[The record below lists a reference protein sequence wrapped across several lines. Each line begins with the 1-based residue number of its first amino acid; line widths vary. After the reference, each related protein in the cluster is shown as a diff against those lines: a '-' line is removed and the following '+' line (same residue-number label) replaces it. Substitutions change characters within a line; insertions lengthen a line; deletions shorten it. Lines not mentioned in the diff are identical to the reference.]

1 MTDLTGP
8 HTDTASA
15 GPVTPGPSASGPGA
29 PGTAAPGTAGGP
41 PAPRRK
47 ALRLLRRDLAL
58 DRLSGVYVIV
68 AMIIVFSV
76 WEPTTFG
83 TLGNAKV
90 ILASEAI
97 TGIIAFAAMISLVAG
112 VFDLSIAANMSLAI
126 SVLGQ
131 LMATAHL
138 NVVLAVIITL
148 VMGGLVGCVNA
159 VIVTRFRIEPV
170 IGTLAM
176 SSVLEAISYWVA
188 NGQTV
193 LYGISPGFSNMGVS
207 KPLGIPIQVYYLAA
221 VALVLWYVLEHT
233 PVGRYLYAAGA
244 NQKAARLSGVNVVRL
259 QWGALITSGVLAS
272 LAGVVL
278 TQQLGSAAFGA
289 GDPYLLPAYA
299 AAFLGS
305 TQIKPGRFNV
315 LGTVVAMYLLAI
327 GIKGLQLRFPQYPWI
342 ADLVEGVI
350 LLLAVGLAVQAARR
364 RARQR

>member
-8 HTDTASA
+8 FSDTATA
-15 GPVTPGPSASGPGA
+15 GPAA
-29 PGTAAPGTAGGP
+29 LGTAYGSRGSQAEP
-41 PAPRRK
+41 PAPRRRV
-47 ALRLLRRDLAL
+47 LRLLRRDLAL
-58 DRLSGVYVIV
+58 DRLSGLYVIV
-68 AMIIVFSV
+68 LMLIVFSI

-83 TLGNAKV
+83 TLSNAKV

-97 TGIIAFAAMISLVAG
+97 TGIIALAAVVSLVAG

-138 NVVLAVIITL
+138 NAGLAVIITL
-148 VMGGLVGCVNA
+148 TIGGLVGCINA
-159 VIVTRFRIEPV
+159 VIVTRFHIEPV

-176 SSVLEAISYWVA
+176 SSVLAAVSYWVA

-193 LYGISPGFSNMGVS
+193 LNGISPGFSNMGTW
-207 KPLGIPIQVYYLAA
+207 KPLGIPIQVFYLAV
-221 VALVLWYVLEHT
+221 VALILWYVLEHT

-244 NQKAARLSGVNVVRL
+244 NAKAARLSGVNVVRL

-278 TQQLGSAAFGA
+278 TQQLASAAFGA

-315 LGTVVAMYLLAI
+315 LGTVVAMYMLAI

-342 ADLVEGVI
+342 ADLVEGII
-350 LLLAVGLAVQAARR
+350 LLVAVGIAVQSARR

>member
-8 HTDTASA
+8 SADTATVGPEASGSA
-15 GPVTPGPSASGPGA
+15 PGP
-29 PGTAAPGTAGGP
+29 GGSRTEP
-41 PAPRRK
+41 PAPRHRV
-47 ALRLLRRDLAL
+47 ARLLRRDLAL
-58 DRLSGVYVIV
+58 DRLSGLYVI
-68 AMIIVFSV
+68 AIMLIVFSV

-97 TGIIAFAAMISLVAG
+97 TGIIAFAAVVSLVAG

-138 NVVLAVIITL
+138 NAGLAVIITL
-148 VMGGLVGCVNA
+148 TIGGLVGCINA
-159 VIVTRFRIEPV
+159 VIVTRFHIDPV

-176 SSVLEAISYWVA
+176 SSVLAAVSYWVA
-188 NGQTV
+188 NGQTI
-193 LYGISPGFSNMGVS
+193 LYGMSPGFANMGLW

-221 VALVLWYVLEHT
+221 VALILWYVLEHT

-244 NQKAARLSGVNVVRL
+244 NARAARLSGVNVVRL

-278 TQQLGSAAFGA
+278 TQQLASAAFGA

-305 TQIKPGRFNV
+305 TQIKPGRFNI

-327 GIKGLQLRFPQYPWI
+327 GIKGLQLRFPQLPWI
-342 ADLVEGVI
+342 ADLVEGLI
-350 LLLAVGLAVQAARR
+350 LLLAVGIAVQSARR

>member
-8 HTDTASA
+8 FADTTTA
-15 GPVTPGPSASGPGA
+15 GPTGA
-29 PGTAAPGTAGGP
+29 GTAHGPNGAQAEP
-41 PAPRRK
+41 PAPRK
-47 ALRLLRRDLAL
+47 KPLRLLRRDLAL
-58 DRLSGVYVIV
+58 DRLSGLYVIV
-68 AMIIVFSV
+68 AMIVVFSI
-76 WEPTTFG
+76 WEPTTFR
-83 TLGNAKV
+83 TLGDAKV
-90 ILASEAI
+90 ILSSEAI
-97 TGIIAFAAMISLVAG
+97 TGIIAFAAVIALVAG
-112 VFDLSIAANMSLAI
+112 VFDLSIAANMSLSI

-138 NVVLAVIITL
+138 NAALAVIITL
-148 VMGGLVGCVNA
+148 IIGGLVGCINA
-159 VIVTRFRIEPV
+159 VIVTRFHIDAV

-176 SSVLEAISYWVA
+176 SSVLEAVSYWVA
-188 NGQTV
+188 NGQTA

-207 KPLGIPIQVYYLAA
+207 KPLGIPIQVFYLAV
-221 VALVLWYVLEHT
+221 VAIILWYVLEHT

-244 NQKAARLSGVNVVRL
+244 NPKAARLSGVNVVRL

-278 TQQLGSAAFGA
+278 TQQLASAAFGA

-305 TQIKPGRFNV
+305 TQIRPGRFNV

-327 GIKGLQLRFPQYPWI
+327 GIKGLQLRFPQYAWI

-350 LLLAVGLAVQAARR
+350 LLLAVGIAVQSARR

>member
-8 HTDTASA
+8 FTDTAAVSPA
-15 GPVTPGPSASGPGA
+15 PGA
-29 PGTAAPGTAGGP
+29 ANGSRSGQAGS
-41 PAPRRK
+41 PAPRRRVV
-47 ALRLLRRDLAL
+47 RLLRRDLAL
-58 DRLSGVYVIV
+58 DRLSGLYVIV
-68 AMIIVFSV
+68 AMLIGFSI
-76 WEPTTFG
+76 WEPATFG
-83 TLGNAKV
+83 TLSNAKV

-97 TGIIAFAAMISLVAG
+97 TGIIAFAAMVSLVAG

-131 LMATAHL
+131 LMATVHMSVA
-138 NVVLAVIITL
+138 LAVIITL
-148 VMGGLVGCVNA
+148 AMGGLVGCANA
-159 VIVTRFRIEPV
+159 VIVTRFHIDPV

-176 SSVLEAISYWVA
+176 SSVLAAVSYWVA
-188 NGQTV
+188 NGQTI
-193 LYGISPGFSNMGVS
+193 LYGISPGFASLGGK
-207 KPLGIPIQVYYLAA
+207 KPLGIPIQVYYLAVVA
-221 VALVLWYVLEHT
+221 VILWYVLEHT
-233 PVGRYLYAAGA
+233 PVGRYLYASGA
-244 NQKAARLSGVNVVRL
+244 NPKAARLSGVNVVRL

-305 TQIKPGRFNV
+305 TQIRPGRFNV
-315 LGTVVAMYLLAI
+315 LGTVVAMYMLAI

-342 ADLVEGVI
+342 ADLVEGII
-350 LLLAVGLAVQAARR
+350 LLVAVGIAVQSARR

>member
-1 MTDLTGP
+1 MTDLTGSF
-8 HTDTASA
+8 TDTATASSA
-15 GPVTPGPSASGPGA
+15 TPGKASGSLGA
-29 PGTAAPGTAGGP
+29 QAGP
-41 PAPRRK
+41 PAPRPRV
-47 ALRLLRRDLAL
+47 LRLLRRDLAL
-58 DRLSGVYVIV
+58 DRLSGLYVIV
-68 AMIIVFSV
+68 AMLIAFSV

-83 TLGNAKV
+83 TLSNAKV

-97 TGIIAFAAMISLVAG
+97 TGIIAFAAVISLVAG

-126 SVLGQ
+126 SVTGQ
-131 LMATAHL
+131 LMATAHM
-138 NVVLAVIITL
+138 NAGLAVVITL
-148 VMGGLVGCVNA
+148 VIGGLVGCANA
-159 VIVTRFRIEPV
+159 VIVTRFRIDPV

-176 SSVLEAISYWVA
+176 SSVLAAVSYWVA

-193 LYGISPGFSNMGVS
+193 LYGISPGFSNIGVK
-207 KPLGIPIQVYYLAA
+207 KPLGVPIQVYYLAA
-221 VALVLWYVLEHT
+221 VALILWYVLEHT

-244 NQKAARLSGVNVVRL
+244 NAKAARLSGVNVVRL

-272 LAGVVL
+272 LAGMVL

-315 LGTVVAMYLLAI
+315 LGTVVAMYLVAI

-342 ADLVEGVI
+342 ADLVEGII
-350 LLLAVGLAVQAARR
+350 LLVAVGIAVQSARR
-364 RARQR
+364 RVRQR

>member
-1 MTDLTGP
+1 MTNSTGP
-8 HTDTASA
+8 FAATADGSRATQDTAQGSRGSQA
-15 GPVTPGPSASGPGA
+15 E
-29 PGTAAPGTAGGP
+29 P
-41 PAPRRK
+41 PAPRAK
-47 ALRLLRRDLAL
+47 VVRLLRRDLGL
-58 DRLSGVYVIV
+58 DRFSGVYVIV
-68 AMIIVFSV
+68 VMIIVFSI

-97 TGIIAFAAMISLVAG
+97 TGIIALAAVVSLVAG
-112 VFDLSIAANMSLAI
+112 VFDLSIAANMSLSI

-131 LMATAHL
+131 LMATAHM
-138 NVVLAVIITL
+138 NAALAVIITL
-148 VMGGLVGCVNA
+148 LIGGMVGCVNA
-159 VIVTRFRIEPV
+159 IIVTRFHIEPV

-176 SSVLEAISYWVA
+176 SSVLAAVSYWVA
-188 NGQTV
+188 NGQTI
-193 LYGISPGFSNMGVS
+193 LYGISPGFSNMGTL
-207 KPLGIPIQVYYLAA
+207 KPLGIPIQVFYLAA

-244 NQKAARLSGVNVVRL
+244 NAKAARLSGVNVVRL
-259 QWGALITSGVLAS
+259 QWGALITSGILAS

-278 TQQLGSAAFGA
+278 TQQLASAAFGA

-315 LGTVVAMYLLAI
+315 LGTVVAMYMLAI

-342 ADLVEGVI
+342 ADLVEGII
-350 LLLAVGLAVQAARR
+350 LLVAVGIAVQSARR

>member
-8 HTDTASA
+8 FTDTATA
-15 GPVTPGPSASGPGA
+15 GPASGNTPEPRGNQA
-29 PGTAAPGTAGGP
+29 EP
-41 PAPRRK
+41 PPRRRV
-47 ALRLLRRDLAL
+47 AGLLRRDLAV
-58 DRLSGVYVIV
+58 DRLSGLYVIAIMLV
-68 AMIIVFSV
+68 VFSL

-83 TLGNAKV
+83 TLSNAKV

-97 TGIIAFAAMISLVAG
+97 TGIIALAAVVSLVAG

-138 NVVLAVIITL
+138 NAGLAVIITL
-148 VMGGLVGCVNA
+148 AIGGLVGCINA
-159 VIVTRFRIEPV
+159 IIVTRFHIDPV

-176 SSVLEAISYWVA
+176 SSVLAAVSYWVA
-188 NGQTV
+188 NGQTI
-193 LYGISPGFSNMGVS
+193 LYGMSPGFSNMGIW

-221 VALVLWYVLEHT
+221 VALILWYALEHT

-244 NQKAARLSGVNVVRL
+244 NSKAARLSGVNVVRL

-278 TQQLGSAAFGA
+278 TQQLASAAFGA
-289 GDPYLLPAYA
+289 GNPYLLPAYA

-342 ADLVEGVI
+342 ADLVEGII
-350 LLLAVGLAVQAARR
+350 LLLAVGIAVQSARR